1 MLTLTSEYALR
12 ATVFITQSTTDLDD
26 SRIRGKE
33 IADHTEI
40 PYKYLTRILAD
51 LVRAGVLNASRGK
64 KGGFKLTRKPQSILL
79 YEILSPFEPVL
90 GNRRPCPFGNLIC
103 SDDEPCAGHHQ
114 WKTVRD
120 AYTTFLNQTSIRDV
134 AFENGKL
141 SLDQLVEND
150 KVK

>member
-12 ATVFITQSTTDLDD
+12 ATVYITQCTTNSDD

-51 LVRAGVLNASRGK
+51 LVRAGVLDASRGK

-103 SDDEPCAGHHQ
+103 SDDEPCAGHDQ

-120 AYTTFLNQTSIRDV
+120 AYTTFLNHTSIHDV